1 MISSEF
7 TGYKI
12 SGSFVLFFPVKKAL
26 LCKSNYIQLFLNYEL
41 NRSASYGEAVCILT
55 NLENESFAFE
65 NAQKLEFLLN
75 RFKKQLLNVKS
86 FLSTKAGRVISL
98 AINHD
103 ILKKILWVLKHKSR
117 ENKLKNQVQEWHS
130 KQYRFKSQ

>member
-12 SGSFVLFFPVKKAL
+12 SGSFVLFFPVKKVF

-55 NLENESFAFE
+55 NFENESFAFE

-75 RFKKQLLNVKS
+75 TGDLFYSGLLDSSYLNKPYANLHNKFKKITL
-86 FLSTKAGRVISL
+86 FHVITFQIQS
-98 AINHD
+98 
-103 ILKKILWVLKHKSR
+103 V
-117 ENKLKNQVQEWHS
+117 
-130 KQYRFKSQ
+130 